1 MWFIQ
6 ALFQISL
13 LYAGVEFLLKKLLRS
28 GDTLIPQGL
37 LAGVLLWLGWQAQR
51 IGWNVWGLGIA
62 ASCYCLLYLGVVLHR
77 VRHPHGPA
85 RGALCCAGALVVLL
99 VLGQFGSVGL
109 AGNSYPGPLY
119 LLAASLAGWMLVYE
133 GAHLLARVPA
143 ASGAFSA
150 LGRATMPI
158 VILHF
163 LAFKPVTWLGL
174 LATGGES
181 YLLAAFPIY
190 FTGGAWWVAYTAAGL
205 ALPLLAYV
213 VWVRLKKAVRR
224 G

>member
-1 MWFIQ
+1 M
-6 ALFQISL
+6 
-13 LYAGVEFLLKKLLRS
+13 
-28 GDTLIPQGL
+28 
-37 LAGVLLWLGWQAQR
+37 
-51 IGWNVWGLGIA
+51 
-62 ASCYCLLYLGVVLHR
+62 
-77 VRHPHGPA
+77 
-85 RGALCCAGALVVLL
+85 VLL

-143 ASGAFSA
+143 VSGAFSA

-190 FTGGAWWVAYTAAGL
+190 FTGGAWWVAYTAAGFL
-205 ALPLLAYV
+205 IMPLLTLLHLSPCLQAFAELCPWMGV
-213 VWVRLKKAVRR
+213 ARGVLVTAAVMAVTVFFTNRRLFWRT
-224 G
+224 